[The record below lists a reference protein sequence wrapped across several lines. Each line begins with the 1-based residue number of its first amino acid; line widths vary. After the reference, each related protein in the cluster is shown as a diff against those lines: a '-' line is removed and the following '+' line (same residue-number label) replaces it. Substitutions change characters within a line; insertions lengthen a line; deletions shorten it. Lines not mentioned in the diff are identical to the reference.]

1 MEKGLRNT
9 LIVSGTLGGLTVLG
23 YLFYRQ
29 ILKAIE
35 FTIEPESVKSLGVK
49 DRTLKLLVTMGV
61 KNPSNMKFILRDQEY
76 DIYINGV
83 FISRLESKESQIVYP
98 MATSTLALTVDIN
111 VDTLLTKLDYLS
123 GATIA
128 DKLNVVANLRD
139 QRMNLVSKL
148 SIKYGILPA
157 IPIEV
162 AHEDTLKNWGL

>member
-1 MEKGLRNT
+1 
-9 LIVSGTLGGLTVLG
+9 
-23 YLFYRQ
+23 
-29 ILKAIE
+29 
-35 FTIEPESVKSLGVK
+35 
-49 DRTLKLLVTMGV
+49 
-61 KNPSNMKFILRDQEY
+61 
-76 DIYINGV
+76 
-83 FISRLESKESQIVYP
+83 

>member
-76 DIYINGV
+76 DIYINGSV
-83 FISRLESKESQIVYP
+83 
-98 MATSTLALTVDIN
+98 N
-111 VDTLLTKLDYLS
+111 V
-123 GATIA
+123 
-128 DKLNVVANLRD
+128 
-139 QRMNLVSKL
+139 
-148 SIKYGILPA
+148 
-157 IPIEV
+157 
-162 AHEDTLKNWGL
+162 